1 MTASVD
7 MARSELRVLVTKAAR
22 GAGLS
27 WGLAEEAGWAADWLV
42 GADLPAAEWAADWL
56 AAVIDGRDD
65 PVTVGVGLADSLGGA
80 DGPELD
86 AAVPEGLAAPGF
98 LLPFLHV
105 IAIQRGPVELFAPT
119 GRAVSVDEAG
129 GVQFGPA
136 WSPSP
141 RSWGLRRARIVR
153 NMGRAR
159 PSLSV
164 VECLEG
170 MALRITVPA
179 SDASRLNAGSALS
192 DND

>member
-7 MARSELRVLVTKAAR
+7 MARSELRVLMTKAAR

-42 GADLPAAEWAADWL
+42 GADLPAAEWATEWL
-56 AAVIDGRDD
+56 AAVVDARPD
-65 PVTVGVGLADSLGGA
+65 PVTVGVALADGLGGA
-80 DGPELD
+80 NGPELE
-86 AAVPEGLAAPGF
+86 AAVPDDLAAPGF

-105 IAIQRGPVELFAPT
+105 IALRRGPVELVGPT
-119 GRAVSVDEAG
+119 GRAVSVDEGG

-141 RSWGLRRARIVR
+141 LSWGLRRTRMAP
-153 NMGRAR
+153 NKGRAFL
-159 PSLSV
+159 PVSV

-170 MALRITVPA
+170 MALRTTVPA

>member
-42 GADLPAAEWAADWL
+42 GADLPAAEWATEWL
-56 AAVIDGRDD
+56 AAVVEGRAD
-65 PVTVGVGLADSLGGA
+65 PVTIGVGLADSLGVA
-80 DGPELD
+80 NGPEIE
-86 AAVPEGLAAPGF
+86 AAVPDGVAAPGF

-105 IAIQRGPVELFAPT
+105 IAIRRGPVELFGPT

-141 RSWGLRRARIVR
+141 LRWGLRRTRMVQS
-153 NMGRAR
+153 MGRAS
-159 PSLSV
+159 PPASV
-164 VECLEG
+164 VDCLEG
-170 MALRITVPA
+170 MALRTTVPA